1 MSWMAWTWPTAAFFI
16 CIGGALILM
25 TVLELLKPT
34 EPSQGFL
41 PIVTTRGDRFF
52 YQPLERG
59 IYSSGLAGSAGK
71 QFVCCEHSGDLVGWR
86 VDALGVIDL
95 YTPLLAKTNK
105 CVGE

>member
-41 PIVTTRGDRFF
+41 PIVTTRDDRFF
-52 YQPLERG
+52 ISLLSAAFIHLAWLG
-59 IYSSGLAGSAGK
+59 LLGSSLYVASILAILWAG
-71 QFVCCEHSGDLVGWR
+71 VLMRWG
-86 VDALGVIDL
+86 
-95 YTPLLAKTNK
+95 
-105 CVGE
+105 